1 MSKSTS
7 VRRSAALMSVAAMAT
22 TGLIA
27 TAGSAGAALTQ
38 GGNDATT
45 NAPAY
50 FADSAGIALQLCL
63 DACVE
68 PAEEGEPAP
77 APADPAA
84 SPYFIALA
92 SLGGV
97 DVEWGIESTEVV
109 PEDGGAATIEATNFL
124 VVRGRD
130 VLQPGGLYRLRGPWG
145 QMSFRPALNA
155 GQVRTNSFVVESG
168 GEEGSAL
175 NGPVQSFLRPVGSSG
190 EMLGD
195 GHAFTRVTGSPTGFN
210 RVTLT
215 GPGINAGTARFAL
228 MGQKRAD
235 TPMSALSTKALKLGT
250 VTKATRSTAN
260 IRLDSFG
267 TADLNVSY
275 TKAGANPAAFQVT
288 DNCAGGDCNVTVSY
302 TPRANRNVSAI
313 LVIDDGGLA
322 APRRVKL
329 TGVAHD
335 TLAPKLASRTP
346 AKGASTVRP
355 AASVK
360 VKYSEAVRGL
370 DRSTFTLV
378 DNQGQKVRAAV
389 SKRRGTFVLNP
400 RQALDRDEK
409 YTVKLNGGARQIHD
423 LAGNAARDAQWS
435 FRTR

>member
-38 GGNDATT
+38 GGNDANGVPT
-45 NAPAY
+45 Y
-50 FADSAGIALQLCL
+50 FADSQGMAVELCI
-63 DACVE
+63 DAC
-68 PAEEGEPAP
+68 AEVDDETGEVTTPTLEDA
-77 APADPAA
+77 
-84 SPYFIALA
+84 PYFVAA
-92 SLGGV
+92 AELGGAT
-97 DVEWGIESTEVV
+97 VEWSVGT
-109 PEDGGAATIEATNFL
+109 AADEEAAAGSPSFVAVNGL
-124 VVRGRD
+124 IVRGRG
-130 VLQPGGLYRLRGPWG
+130 VLQTGARYRLQGPWG
-145 QMSFRPALNA
+145 AHTFTAD
-155 GQVRTNSFVVESG
+155 GRTNTVIAETG
-168 GEEGSAL
+168 GEAGVAR
-175 NGPVQSFLRPVGSSG
+175 NGPVQGFLRPVNMGADGS
-190 EMLGD
+190 LGD
-195 GHAFTRVTGSPTGFN
+195 GHAFTRVAGSPTGFN

-215 GPGINAGTARFAL
+215 GPGVNASTARFAL
-228 MGQKRAD
+228 MGQLRAD
-235 TPMSALSTKALKLGT
+235 TPMSALSTKALKLGS

-275 TKAGANPAAFQVT
+275 SKAGANPHAFRVT

-346 AKGASTVRP
+346 AKGASAVRP

-360 VKYSEAVRGL
+360 VKFSEVVRGL
-370 DRSTFTLV
+370 NRSTFTLV
-378 DNQGQKVRAAV
+378 DNQGQKVRAAL
-389 SKRRGTFVLNP
+389 SKRRGAFVLNP

-423 LAGNAARDAQWS
+423 LAGNPARDAQWS